1 MKKPILALL
10 LSILLLIAVCVEPR
24 AQDAGVPTD
33 TDRIERAI
41 AWLMRLAPV
50 NPLTRSQE
58 KRQEL
63 AEEIVQTHI
72 EFDIDAFLLTAIFF
86 SESSFKT
93 DAAGKAGEKGFGQI
107 GRHGRR
113 MCKKAGINYKQR
125 LDQMRCAGFI
135 LRSHIN
141 KCGSIYDG
149 LIAYVGY
156 GTCKLKNAKKHR
168 QVRYKLKLAE
178 KLRRVE

>member
-1 MKKPILALL
+1 VKKPILALL
-10 LSILLLIAVCVEPR
+10 LIILLLIAVCVEPR
-24 AQDAGVPTD
+24 AQDAETMTGRV
-33 TDRIERAI
+33 EKAI

-50 NPLTRSQE
+50 NPLTKSKD

-63 AEEIVQTHI
+63 AEEIVQTHV

-178 KLRRVE
+178 KIRRVE